1 MARATRLLAV
11 LGLAAG
17 RWAPRLA
24 PRLCGPRARV
34 STASLLRLRGG
45 AARGDD
51 SSYAGYGYGGEGGY
65 GEPPAAAPGAYGAY
79 GEAADYPEEGGEDDG
94 YADYYSQADNGYS
107 DYGGRAPA
115 RRGARRRDAG
125 GGGLAGAL
133 GALPGG
139 VAGIGAVFHDRKV
152 MAARRGPPLPLPLF
166 AS

>member
-1 MARATRLLAV
+1 M
-11 LGLAAG
+11 
-17 RWAPRLA
+17 
-24 PRLCGPRARV
+24 

-115 RRGARRRDAG
+115 RGQTFKAQARRQPCASSARRRRH
-125 GGGLAGAL
+125 
-133 GALPGG
+133 
-139 VAGIGAVFHDRKV
+139 VSR
-152 MAARRGPPLPLPLF
+152 
-166 AS
+166 SCY